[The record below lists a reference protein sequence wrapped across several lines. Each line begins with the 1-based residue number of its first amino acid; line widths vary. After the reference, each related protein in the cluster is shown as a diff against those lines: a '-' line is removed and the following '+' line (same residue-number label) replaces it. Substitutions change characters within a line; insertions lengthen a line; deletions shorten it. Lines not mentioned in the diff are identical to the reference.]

1 MPTIH
6 ITMFEGKT
14 VEEKRKLVTALTDAV
29 VTSIGVKRESV
40 RIYMHDIKK
49 HDLAQGGILMSDRKG

>member
-6 ITMFEGKT
+6 ITMFEGRT

-29 VTSIGVKRESV
+29 VTSLGAKRDSV
-40 RIYMHDIKK
+40 RVYMHDIKR
-49 HDLAQGGILMSDRKG
+49 HDLAQGGILISDRKE

>member
-14 VEEKRKLVTALTDAV
+14 VEEKRKLATALTDAV
-29 VTSIGVKRESV
+29 VTSIGAKRESV